1 MRLYARSGTRW
12 RLVSRVT
19 HFWDLAGCGP
29 LQPAC
34 SATSSIRPPLHRSF
48 KYTAQ
53 TLSSVSFDLYVG
65 CLFVPGPSVGA
76 PKAIGPQSANL
87 IPSNTMDSVQ
97 DAIEIHPNHLYFWV
111 TRRGESGRVASAW
124 GLLLH
129 IDNELKYEP
138 FANDFGLLHLG
149 CTYRFCKKLSFLLKV

>member
-1 MRLYARSGTRW
+1 M
-12 RLVSRVT
+12 
-19 HFWDLAGCGP
+19 
-29 LQPAC
+29 
-34 SATSSIRPPLHRSF
+34 
-48 KYTAQ
+48 
-53 TLSSVSFDLYVG
+53 
-65 CLFVPGPSVGA
+65 GA

-97 DAIEIHPNHLYFWV
+97 DAIELHPNHLYFWV
-111 TRRGESGRVASAW
+111 PRRGDSGHVASAS

-138 FANDFGLLHLG
+138 FANDFGPLHLG